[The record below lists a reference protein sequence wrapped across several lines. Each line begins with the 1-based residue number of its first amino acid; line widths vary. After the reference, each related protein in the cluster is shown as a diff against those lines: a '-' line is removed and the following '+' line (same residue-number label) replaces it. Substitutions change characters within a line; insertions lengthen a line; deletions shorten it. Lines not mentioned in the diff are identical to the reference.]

1 MSSKA
6 KTLARRLL
14 RENRGTRTK
23 TGKPWRTIASDDYG
37 DRIAAGTLCRFALS
51 EGEWLPKDKELQ
63 ILLGVKS
70 ERKPKPQQP
79 KALFDMATST
89 LRAALVN
96 RREMPP
102 PDPRILREFQRL
114 GWIQKTKAA
123 R

>member
-14 RENRGTRTK
+14 RENRGTRSK
-23 TGKPWRTIASDDYG
+23 AGRSWREIARDDYNG
-37 DRIAAGTLCRFALS
+37 RISHATICRFAIS
-51 EGEWLPKDKELQ
+51 EGEWLPKDKGLL
-63 ILLGVKS
+63 IALGVKS

-79 KALFDMATST
+79 KAIFDMATST

-96 RREMPP
+96 RRPMPP